1 MPYSFPPPSPLRL
14 GRGVDGRVQIKH
26 LMDGYVK
33 DYKSYLTVGQ
43 LVTAK
48 VIR

>member
-1 MPYSFPPPSPLRL
+1 MALLPPPLRL

-26 LMDGYVK
+26 FTDGYVK
-33 DYKSYLTVGQ
+33 DYKSYLSVGQ

-48 VIR
+48 VIG